1 MKILDRRLV
10 AVVCFAIVGI
20 FAVLPVCGQ
29 EGLSRW
35 ALGRP
40 SLLIDM
46 PGDPSGGGAAWAEK
60 SIYSIFPSSWS
71 AEGSGVRVE
80 VARIYTAKSPTDL
93 LAEIGQKVSVPMTP
107 TGRGQLSGRE
117 FVNFLGS
124 NRIAVVIGNDGG
136 VMGGA
141 SWVVMATFKDAA
153 GRALAGSIFEGIKV
167 EREGARHWAIRSL
180 GPTFLASELPFELT
194 KIPATEAGRTRY
206 ESSFDGMDV
215 RVTDETPSAG
225 SSFDKETTLKNFIDG
240 YRLRTG
246 VTDFTSS
253 REKYKLD
260 TRDGEMVT
268 MTFKRGNRSYR
279 VYDIAFIE
287 KQRAVVASIQIDPN
301 RADHADT
308 TSRILRSLKTAL
320 NPVYGWKTYD
330 VGGKGLYMDLPVA
343 PSAPKMMGSVQVYN
357 SDTPLAM
364 TEIRQLEVGY
374 PSAHD
379 PDFSA
384 KQYFEMQQALSANQ
398 KFELQG
404 IDKLLID
411 GLEARLVRAT
421 WKNGKETNK
430 RQILTIYGYETQ
442 WIIDMLA
449 SKETDLYMERVM
461 QSVRVRIPFSPTA
474 IRQSF
479 GSMGVSFIVG
489 DKRLEPKITQN
500 AADPDFAREES
511 ATAQIDKSILAVY
524 EMVFKNAAP
533 PITDERGKTF
543 MDGFLRGL
551 SQAAGVQLTAT
562 QLSSFP
568 INIDGIAGRHIIYD
582 ISAGGKQDSVVI
594 QADFIMLG
602 QDKKFWTATVITN
615 YDGGLTARYNRARI
629 LNSLRVGY

>member
-1 MKILDRRLV
+1 MKTLDLRWRAVLSFAV
-10 AVVCFAIVGI
+10 AVI
-20 FAVLPVCGQ
+20 FVVLPVSGQ
-29 EGLSRW
+29 DGLSRW

-80 VARIYTAKSPTDL
+80 VARIYTTKSPTDL

-107 TGRGQLSGRE
+107 SGRGQLSGRE
-117 FVNFLGS
+117 FVNFANS
-124 NRIAVVIGNDGG
+124 NRIAAVIGNDGG

-153 GRALAGSIFEGIKV
+153 GRALAGTIFEGIKV

-194 KIPATEAGRTRY
+194 KIPSNESGRTRY

-225 SSFDKETTLKNFIDG
+225 SNFDKETTLKNFIDG
-240 YRLRTG
+240 YRLRAG
-246 VTDFTSS
+246 VSDFTSS

-260 TRDGEMVT
+260 TRDGDLVT

-301 RADHADT
+301 RTDHADT

-320 NPVYGWKTYD
+320 NPVFGWKTYD

-343 PSAPKMMGSVQVYN
+343 PSAPKMLGSVQVYN

-461 QSVRVRIPFSPTA
+461 QSVRVRIPFNPTA

-500 AADPDFAREES
+500 VADPDFAREES
-511 ATAQIDKSILAVY
+511 VTAQIDKSILVVY

-551 SQAAGVQLTAT
+551 SKAVGTELTAT
-562 QLSSFP
+562 QVSSFP
-568 INIDGIAGRHIIYD
+568 INIDGIAGKHIIYD

-594 QADFIMLG
+594 QADFVMLG

-629 LNSLRVGY
+629 LNSMRVGF

>member
-1 MKILDRRLV
+1 MKTLDRCLV
-10 AVVCFAIVGI
+10 AMLSVAIAVI
-20 FAVLPVCGQ
+20 FMVLPVSGQ

-60 SIYSIFPSSWS
+60 SMYSIFPSSWS

-117 FVNFLGS
+117 FVNFSGS
-124 NRIAVVIGNDGG
+124 NRIAAVIGNDGG

-141 SWVVMATFKDAA
+141 SWVVMATYKDAA
-153 GRALAGSIFEGIKV
+153 GRALAGTIFEGIKV

-194 KIPATEAGRTRY
+194 KIPSNESGRTRS

-240 YRLRTG
+240 YRGRAG
-246 VTDFTSS
+246 VTEFTST

-260 TRDGEMVT
+260 TRDGDLVT

-421 WKNGKETNK
+421 WKNGQAVNK

-461 QSVRVRIPFSPTA
+461 QSVRVRIPFHPTA

-500 AADPDFAREES
+500 AADPDFTREES
-511 ATAQIDKSILAVY
+511 ATMQMDKSILAVY

-568 INIDGIAGRHIIYD
+568 INIDGIAGKHIIYD

-629 LNSLRVGY
+629 LNSLRVGM